1 MARINW
7 QELSGHAYEC
17 INMPSTGSWA
27 RSRLVSLREQIE
39 HEMTRRKA
47 GRKARTPLTN
57 KQREFLARL
66 IRESEEKQEAW
77 RNDPRPRDEQG
88 NTIVD
93 PGDTAWAPSGMLAA
107 AIPLY
112 YDAVKSKDEERQRQC
127 EEFVRSLLATP
138 EDLQEWLREA
148 AQARGTT
155 LDDIAAQLSLH
166 TSLKKGRVSSRSA
179 ARAILRFWPETF
191 TVHKTFGV
199 SEDAWGNGRRLCIL
213 RSDSGGQVRLWL
225 GHRGAH
231 RDIQEGHRVTIVSA
245 VVAQWG
251 DGEREVWKGF
261 SYPSR
266 TRLRRVTLARAI

>member
-1 MARINW
+1 
-7 QELSGHAYEC
+7 
-17 INMPSTGSWA
+17 MPSTGSWA

-47 GRKARTPLTN
+47 GRKARTPLTSN
-57 KQREFLARL
+57 QREFLARL

-112 YDAVKSKDEERQRQC
+112 YDAVKSRDEERQRQC
-127 EEFVRSLLATP
+127 EEFVRSLLSTP
-138 EDLQEWLREA
+138 EDLRAWLREA

-155 LDDIAAQLSLH
+155 LDAIAEQLSLH
-166 TSLKKGRVSSRSA
+166 TSLKKGRVSSRAA
-179 ARAILRFWPETF
+179 ARNILRFWPETF

-199 SEDAWGNGRRLCIL
+199 SEDFWGNRRLLCIL

-231 RDIQEGHRVTIVSA
+231 RDIREGHRVTIESA
-245 VVAQWG
+245 TVAQWG
-251 DGEREVWKGF
+251 DDEREVWKGF

-266 TRLRRVTLARAI
+266 TRLRRVTLARVA